1 MRFTVR
7 VAGPAVRVLSR
18 LDAPTQARIR
28 SKLHEL
34 QDDPL
39 SAAHSEPLQGTHDV
53 RRARVGGWRLLF
65 RVDREAGTVD
75 VEAIRPRGQAYG
87 RRLRR

>member
-39 SAAHSEPLQGTHDV
+39 SAAHSEPLQIGTTSSITDIV
-53 RRARVGGWRLLF
+53 RVMLAVG
-65 RVDREAGTVD
+65 
-75 VEAIRPRGQAYG
+75 RPAAANVCPCWHPPTGDAQRGQ
-87 RRLRR
+87 R